1 MVRCCPY
8 RELDGVET
16 SYKAFSR
23 PVTLLD
29 TSARRMFRL
38 VFAGAAPFFTNPL
51 GTFSR
56 RSWMTRLGM
65 GIANA
70 KAKVEAREMKTD
82 VASIPPG
89 KLNGGDSVD
98 KVDSDMVTP

>member
-1 MVRCCPY
+1 
-8 RELDGVET
+8 
-16 SYKAFSR
+16 
-23 PVTLLD
+23 
-29 TSARRMFRL
+29 MFRL